1 MNMPKTECHYVT
13 RVANSCE
20 KKFVVGKYIK
30 RSGDTSGDAS
40 MTPKVTD
47 LHGSCMFTVND
58 TVFVR
63 VGLSSSFIVK
73 EIDADPASPNNV
85 V

>member
-1 MNMPKTECHYVT
+1 MPKTGCHYVT

-20 KKFVVGKYIK
+20 KKLVVGKYIK

-47 LHGSCMFTVND
+47 SHGSCMFTVND

-63 VGLSSSFIVK
+63 VGLSSCFIVN
-73 EIDADPASPNNV
+73 EIDADPAPPNDV